1 MDLGLTGLKAVVTGG
16 TAGIGKAIVETLL
29 AEGCHVATCSRR
41 RDRVDA
47 LLAQTAGAAGKVMG
61 TSVDVTDEAAFADWT
76 DTVAERFGGIDIFI
90 PNVSAMPDKGWDEMM
105 ATDIKAVVGGTETV
119 LPHLQ
124 RSEHASVVYIGS
136 KASTFGTPGIEAY
149 GAAKAATT
157 HYMKS
162 LALRMA
168 GDGIRVNV
176 VSPGDTFVEG
186 GWWDAV
192 GKERPEVYRQALA
205 GNPMGRFGRPEEAA
219 RLVCFL
225 ASPAASFVS
234 GAHIL
239 SDGAST
245 RHVHG

>member
-1 MDLGLTGLKAVVTGG
+1 MDLGLAGLKAVVTGG

-47 LLAQTAGAAGKVMG
+47 LLAQAAGATGKVMG
-61 TSVDVTDEAAFADWT
+61 AVVDVTDEAAFTDWT
-76 DTVAERFGGIDIFI
+76 GTVAERFGGIDIFV

-124 RSEHASVVYIGS
+124 RSKHASVVYIGS

-149 GAAKAATT
+149 GAAKAAAT

-162 LALRMA
+162 LALRVA

-186 GWWDAV
+186 GWWDV
-192 GKERPEVYRQALA
+192 LRKERPEVYREALA
-205 GNPMGRFGRPEEAA
+205 GNPTGRFGKPEEAA

-225 ASPAASFVS
+225 ASPAAGFVS